1 MAIKVD
7 YSRDSL
13 FDELG
18 LKRLRDSYMRPE
30 EKSPQDRYAYV
41 AEQFGS
47 NEEHAQRLYDYAS
60 KHWLSFSTPILSYGR
75 SKRGLPIS
83 CFLND
88 MVDTSKGLVDTL
100 SETAYLS
107 MSGGGVG
114 TYVGIRS
121 ADDKSVGVMPH
132 LKIYDAHCLAYKQG
146 TTRRGSYAMYLDID
160 HPDIVQFIEMRKP
173 TGDSNIR
180 AMNLHHGVN
189 ITNKFME
196 LIRKCTKDPDTN
208 DTWYLHNPGSSEVV
222 GSVSAKRLWE
232 SLLETRMQ
240 TGEPYLHFI
249 DHANDAL
256 PEWLKDKGLKIKHS
270 NLCSEIEL
278 PSDENHTA
286 VCCLSSINLEYWE
299 EYRWNQQF
307 FDDVLEMLDN
317 VLERFIRDAP
327 PEMWKAVNSAKNE
340 RSVGVGVLGFHSYL
354 QSKNIPFDSPMA
366 FGVNRS
372 VFMNMQ
378 ERLRMA
384 NELLAF
390 ERGEAPYA
398 KDSMYRCSHTM
409 AVAPTASSSIIMGNT
424 SPSIEPFRANAYR
437 QDTMS
442 GSYLNKNKH
451 LDKLLK
457 ERLNDEEYET
467 AWKSII
473 SNDGSVQ
480 HLDCLT
486 DWEKDVF
493 KTAMEIDQR
502 VIVELAAMRAGYI
515 DQGQSIN
522 LFFHP
527 QESIETIHKV
537 HFEAWE
543 KGVKALYY
551 CRSDKIRKADK
562 VSQKVERV
570 KLDDGECIACGS

>member
-196 LIRKCTKDPDTN
+196 LIRKCTKDPDAN

-222 GSVSAKRLWE
+222 DSVSAKRLWE

-384 NELLAF
+384 NELLAI